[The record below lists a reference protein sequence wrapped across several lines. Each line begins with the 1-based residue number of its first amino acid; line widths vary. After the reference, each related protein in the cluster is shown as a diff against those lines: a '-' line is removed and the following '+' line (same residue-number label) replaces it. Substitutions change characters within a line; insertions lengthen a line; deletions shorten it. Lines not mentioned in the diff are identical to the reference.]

1 MTNDET
7 IALRATVIAGKRYA
21 DDYQVIWRGLS
32 IGRIMQSSGV
42 PAHLAQ
48 WSWSCSVHG
57 KPGASANGN
66 RTDLDDC
73 KAKFKTAWEPI
84 RAGLTEDDI
93 ASALEYGENSQEA
106 PARYDRKQRGSKK

>member
-1 MTNDET
+1 MHDDSET

-32 IGRIMQSSGV
+32 IGRIMMSSGA

-66 RTDLDDC
+66 GTDLDDC
-73 KAKFKTAWEPI
+73 KTKFKAAWAVI
-84 RAGLTEDDI
+84 RAGLTEEDI
-93 ASALEYGENSQEA
+93 ASAREYAENSREA
-106 PARYDRKQRGSKK
+106 LARYDRKQRR